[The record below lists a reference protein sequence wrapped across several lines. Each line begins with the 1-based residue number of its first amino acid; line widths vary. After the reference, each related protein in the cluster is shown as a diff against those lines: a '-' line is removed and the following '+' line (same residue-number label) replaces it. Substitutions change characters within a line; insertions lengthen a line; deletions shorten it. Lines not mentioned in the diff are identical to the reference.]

1 MSVVLVAFPGAPGIS
16 EEAQL
21 KDQELN
27 SFLEKKVQGIC
38 SQRIAVFKKKLIILI
53 TYLEILERNNELT
66 ISGVFAM
73 LLYEDIPNLPPGG
86 GLDSK

>member
-27 SFLEKKVQGIC
+27 SFLEKKVQGIFLLAKNC
-38 SQRIAVFKKKLIILI
+38 CVRREIDNLN
-53 TYLEILERNNELT
+53 YLFRNIRE
-66 ISGVFAM
+66 
-73 LLYEDIPNLPPGG
+73 
-86 GLDSK
+86 KQ